1 MIEPYLLEELAAFSE
16 TGTLAAVAEKLYVT
30 QPSVTRGMQKLEQE
44 LGVHLFERTPNRIT
58 LTETGRMA
66 AKQAADLLKAND
78 DMVAA
83 IRNFDRNQNRL
94 RLRFT
99 IPGPRLLFNE
109 FFEGTDAGGND
120 TTDGI
125 ASDGRISLTPTLLS
139 SDEAGTVLHTR
150 NADLVISNE
159 NMAGGEV
166 ASAYLG
172 TEKLYVNLDKFMYEA
187 SQPEVSFAQLKELSF
202 IVLDDIGPWKG
213 IIQKEIP
220 QAKFLYQQQPDAFV
234 EITQYSNFPYF
245 SSSLSIH
252 FDPSRAITDD
262 DDRIPVPLSD
272 PAAQMRVYAN
282 YLVEKEPLALPLIR
296 RVREMWPRPDDPL
309 SRNG

>member
-16 TGTLAAVAEKLYVT
+16 TGTLAAVAEKLYLT

-44 LGVHLFERTPNRIT
+44 LGVRLFKRTPNRIT
-58 LTETGRMA
+58 LTKTGQMA

-78 DMVAA
+78 DMVTA

-94 RLRFT
+94 RLRFV
-99 IPGPRLLFNE
+99 IPGPRLLFKTLSEN
-109 FFEGTDAGGND
+109 TDAGDEKTN
-120 TTDGI
+120 
-125 ASDGRISLTPTLLS
+125 SLESGRSISLTPTLLS
-139 SDEAGTVLHTR
+139 SDEAKETLHTR

-166 ASAYLG
+166 SSAYLG
-172 TEKLYVNLDKFMYEA
+172 MEKLYVNLDKFMYEA

-202 IVLDDIGPWKG
+202 IVLDDIGPWKD

-252 FDPSRAITDD
+252 FDPSRAIKDD

-272 PAAQMRVYAN
+272 PAAQMKVYAN
-282 YLVEKEPLALPLIR
+282 YLVEKEPLAAPLIR
-296 RVREMWPRPDDPL
+296 RVREMWPRPDDTL
-309 SRNG
+309 SRNS